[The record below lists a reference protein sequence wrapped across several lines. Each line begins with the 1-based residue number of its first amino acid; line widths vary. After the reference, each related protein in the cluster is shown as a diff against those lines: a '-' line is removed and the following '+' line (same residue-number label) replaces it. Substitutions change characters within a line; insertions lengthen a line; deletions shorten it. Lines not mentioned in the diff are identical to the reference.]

1 MTLMKI
7 PEKVKKFLT
16 GKVGWVG
23 TASRDG
29 MPNIA
34 IKGSLQLLD
43 DEHLLFA
50 DLFSLKTRKN
60 LEENPKIAVMVTDMD
75 THAGYIFKGSAE
87 LISEGPLFSLI
98 AEELRKSP
106 KKLPEPKY
114 VVKIAVERI
123 FDQSL
128 GPNAGGELQ

>member
-1 MTLMKI
+1 MRI
-7 PEKVKKFLT
+7 PERVKKFLS

-23 TASRDG
+23 TASLDG

-34 IKGSLQLLD
+34 VKGSLQILD

-50 DLFSLKTRKN
+50 DLFSQKTRKN
-60 LEENPKIAVMVTDMD
+60 LEENPKIAVMVTDTD

-87 LISEGPLFSLI
+87 LISEGPLYERVS
-98 AEELRKSP
+98 EELRKSP
-106 KKLPEPKY
+106 KKLPSPKY
-114 VVKIAVERI
+114 VVKIAVESI

-128 GPNAGGELQ
+128 GQNSGKEVV